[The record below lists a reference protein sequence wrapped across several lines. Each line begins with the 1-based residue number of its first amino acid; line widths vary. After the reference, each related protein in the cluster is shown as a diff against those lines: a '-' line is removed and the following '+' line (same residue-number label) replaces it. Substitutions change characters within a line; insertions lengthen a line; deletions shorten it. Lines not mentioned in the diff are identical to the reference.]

1 MTEGS
6 ELRPTT
12 SKTWNAV
19 GIVCPFFRRHSRT
32 EIRCEGMMERT
43 SFALIFEQARDKA
56 WYQRT
61 YCEGRCD
68 RCEHYVLLME
78 SKYSDE

>member
-1 MTEGS
+1 
-6 ELRPTT
+6 
-12 SKTWNAV
+12 
-19 GIVCPFFRRHSRT
+19 
-32 EIRCEGMMERT
+32 MERT

-61 YCEGRCD
+61 YCEGQCD